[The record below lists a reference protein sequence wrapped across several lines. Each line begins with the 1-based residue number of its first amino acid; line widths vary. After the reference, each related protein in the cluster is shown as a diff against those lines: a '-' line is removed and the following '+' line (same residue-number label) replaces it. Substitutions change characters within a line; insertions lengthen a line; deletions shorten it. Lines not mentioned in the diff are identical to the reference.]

1 MSEPVHGHE
10 VIRMM
15 IESGAVYT
23 KESLRAAIVEKYGED
38 VRFCTCSA
46 EDLSPDEL
54 IAFLES
60 VGKLTPAEGGF
71 RMEAADNCM

>member
-23 KESLRAAIVEKYGED
+23 KESLRSSIVEKYGEG

-54 IAFLES
+54 IAFLDS

-71 RMEAADNCM
+71 RMAEGDTCG